1 MQNIILYFFSFDF
14 VAKAWSRHVS
24 GPKKVHPSWPN
35 YISLGIHKKNI
46 YYMANNT
53 QQKRLTLK
61 YLDRTACLCLC
72 EDRGVIGG
80 KAAELLS

>member
-1 MQNIILYFFSFDF
+1 
-14 VAKAWSRHVS
+14 
-24 GPKKVHPSWPN
+24 
-35 YISLGIHKKNI
+35 
-46 YYMANNT
+46 MANNT